1 MFSSGP
7 TSIWDWPPLGASVNV
22 QDYPTSTFLYL
33 FSRSPF
39 TPVALLKVE
48 EYDGDGS
55 SSGDLAQGFGNMELF
70 RPGRDISEN
79 HLLMTR
85 ISKSC
90 VVTWIIRVRARTQIW
105 CSGSSVLFLH
115 DRALCYWLVCVHIHT
130 RIHQSAS
137 GNRIYSV
144 SVRSISRDLVWWRNG
159 GCHAVKPI

>member
-1 MFSSGP
+1 MFSSGS
-7 TSIWDWPPLGASVNV
+7 TSIWDWPPLGASVNG
-22 QDYPTSTFLYL
+22 QDYPTLTFLYL

-39 TPVALLKVE
+39 TPVALLKVTR
-48 EYDGDGS
+48 GVWWGRS

-90 VVTWIIRVRARTQIW
+90 VVTWIIRVRARTRIR

-115 DRALCYWLVCVHIHT
+115 ESGSVLLIGLCAYTHT
-130 RIHQSAS
+130 YPSKCFWKQ
-137 GNRIYSV
+137 NLFSV
-144 SVRSISRDLVWWRNG
+144 S
-159 GCHAVKPI
+159 